1 MRQNKKEEDFPT
13 SKNHCLMMK
22 RRYYKQNRKYAI
34 IQPSNLNRFQEIN
47 GFTEIFS
54 KKLRT
59 IKLNQRKMFKKISI
73 WVKKLLVLKTL
84 NKEMVKLTAIQ

>member
-1 MRQNKKEEDFPT
+1 
-13 SKNHCLMMK
+13 MK
-22 RRYYKQNRKYAI
+22 RRLYKQNRKYAI
-34 IQPSNLNRFQEIN
+34 IQPSNLNRFQKIN

-73 WVKKLLVLKTL
+73 WVNKLLVLKTL